1 MQVPLENTEN
11 VKVISWMIDPDS
23 VLHKSRAP
31 TILIIKKDKNALL
44 FLGIML
50 IQMLLFS
57 RLIVSDS
64 LRPHG
69 LQHTRLPCPSL
80 SPGVRWNSWPL
91 SWWCYLA
98 ISSSAAPFSG
108 KESAYQ
114 CRRHGLDPWVGN
126 LPWRREWLPTPVFSP
141 WEFHGHR
148 SLAGYT
154 VHGVTKNGTRL
165 SD

>member
-23 VLHKSRAP
+23 VLHKNRAP

-80 SPGVRWNSWPL
+80 SPGVCSDSCPL
-91 SWWCYLA
+91 S
-98 ISSSAAPFSG
+98 
-108 KESAYQ
+108 Q
-114 CRRHGLDPWVGN
+114 
-126 LPWRREWLPTPVFSP
+126 
-141 WEFHGHR
+141 
-148 SLAGYT
+148 
-154 VHGVTKNGTRL
+154 
-165 SD
+165 